1 MSLLFSPLKIGQLTL
16 PNRFVCSA
24 TYEGMADD
32 SGRVSDALIQRYVQL
47 ARGDVGLTIT
57 GHMFVHG
64 SGRANPFQTG
74 IHQDD
79 MISGLKRLTAA
90 VHNAGGRIVF
100 QLSHGGRQTTKGM
113 AGQRPLAPSAIGRDP
128 VNFVKPRA
136 MTDEE
141 IDLIIESFAS
151 AAGRAVA
158 AHADGIQLHCAH
170 GYLIS
175 EFLSPYFNVRKD
187 AWGGSDENRF
197 RFLQEIVQEVKSVLP
212 DNFPVLVKLNAD
224 DHTPGEGVIPGLT
237 AKYAAWLRAMDIDAV
252 EISCGTANYS
262 FMNMCRG
269 DVPTPELLG
278 SMPWWKRPL
287 ARRILA
293 KMEGRYDLEEGY
305 NREAAETIKAVLEHT
320 PLILV
325 GGLRTVAQMEAVLQ
339 EGHADLIAMSRPFI
353 REPSLVEK
361 IKSGQTDRV
370 ACVSCNRCLAAIPA
384 GLPVRCY
391 HRRWP
396 NKA

>member
-24 TYEGMADD
+24 TYEGMADA
-32 SGRVSDALIQRYVQL
+32 SGRVSDAFIQRYVQL
-47 ARGDVGLTIT
+47 ARGGVGLAIT
-57 GHMFVHG
+57 GHMFVHR
-64 SGRANPFQTG
+64 SGRAMPFQTG

-79 MISGLKRLTAA
+79 MIPGLKQLTSA
-90 VHNAGGRIVF
+90 VHAAGGRIVF
-100 QLSHGGRQTTKGM
+100 QLSHGGRQTTEKM
-113 AGQRPLAPSAIGRDP
+113 VGQRPLAPSAIGRDP
-128 VNFVKPRA
+128 VNFVKPKA

-141 IDLIIESFAS
+141 IDLTIESFAS

-170 GYLIS
+170 GYLIN

-197 RFLQEIVQEVKSVLP
+197 RFLQEIVREVKSVLP
-212 DNFPVLVKLNAD
+212 DNFPVLVKLNAND
-224 DHTPGEGVIPGLT
+224 YTPGQGITPDLT

-278 SMPWWKRPL
+278 SLPWWKRPL
-287 ARRILA
+287 GRRILA
-293 KMEGRYDLEEGY
+293 KMQGRYDLEEGY
-305 NREAAETIKAVLEHT
+305 NRQAAKTIKPALGHT

-325 GGLRTVAQMEAVLQ
+325 GGLRTVSQMETVLE
-339 EGHADLIAMSRPFI
+339 EGHADLIAMARPFI
-353 REPSLVEK
+353 REPALVHK
-361 IKSGQTDRV
+361 IKSGGTDRV
-370 ACVSCNRCLAAIPA
+370 ACVSCNRCLAAVTA
-384 GLPVRCY
+384 GLPIRCY
-391 HRRWP
+391 QRRWP
-396 NKA
+396 STL